1 MLLKSVQAI
10 RHAKVHVKDRLK
22 KKKKPSTN
30 IVTEAMYAQK

>member
-22 KKKKPSTN
+22 KKKPSTN